1 MRIGIFLN
9 YAGGFAET
17 VVELADYER
26 AGADIV
32 FVPEAYSFDAVSQLG
47 FIAAKTE
54 RMQIASGILPLYSR
68 TPALLAMTAAGL
80 DYVSGGRF
88 TLGLGASGPQVIEGW
103 HGVPY
108 DAPIGRSRE
117 IIEICRMVWRRDRL
131 AYQGKYYHLPL
142 EGGTGLGKPL
152 KLINHPVRERIPV
165 ALAAIGPKNVTVAA
179 ELAESWMP
187 IFYLPEKAGA
197 VWGEAVAE
205 GRAKR
210 DPALGPLDVIAHAP
224 LAIGDDVDH
233 ITGLRDLSRP
243 QLALYIGG
251 MGARGRNFYNDLARR
266 FGYEA
271 EAKAIQD
278 AYLDGRKAEAEALVP
293 AELVEQISLIGPAGY
308 VAERLAAFRESGVT
322 TLNVTPLAPTHEA
335 RVRLI
340 EQVRALAD
348 KVPVCPIARRPL
360 RVHAQRFST
369 CQRFA
374 PGARP
379 AEDRRG
385 RRGRGPHHLG
395 SERPL
400 PHRPGQLERR
410 AAAAGQRPGGAGHR
424 LAVRPGRPA
433 RLPRPRAGHRAV
445 HRAAAG
451 RGDDPPGPADRG
463 LRGARDVGRAPRRAR
478 RQSGRCHHGSVR
490 PKN

>member
-1 MRIGIFLN
+1 MRIGIFLS

-26 AGADIV
+26 AGVDIV

-88 TLGLGASGPQVIEGW
+88 MLGLGASGPQVIEGW

-131 AYQGKYYHLPL
+131 AYQGAYYRLPL
-142 EGGTGLGKPL
+142 KGDGEVGGGTGLGKPL
-152 KLINHPVRERIPV
+152 KLINHPVRERIPI
-165 ALAAIGPKNVTVAA
+165 ALAAIGPKNVAVAA

-187 IFYLPEKAGA
+187 IFYVPDKAGQ

-210 DPALGPLDVIAHAP
+210 DPALGPLDVVAKAS
-224 LAIGDDVDH
+224 LAIGDDV
-233 ITGLRDLSRP
+233 TGLRDLSRP
-243 QLALYIGG
+243 ELALYIGG
-251 MGARGRNFYNDLARR
+251 MGARGRNFYNDLACRL
-266 FGYEA
+266 GYEA

-293 AELVEQISLIGPAGY
+293 AELVEQTSLIGPESY
-308 VAERLAAFRESGVT
+308 VAERLAVFRESGVT

-335 RVRLI
+335 RVRLL
-340 EQVRALAD
+340 EQVRALT
-348 KVPVCPIARRPL
+348 
-360 RVHAQRFST
+360 S
-369 CQRFA
+369 
-374 PGARP
+374 
-379 AEDRRG
+379 
-385 RRGRGPHHLG
+385 
-395 SERPL
+395 
-400 PHRPGQLERR
+400 
-410 AAAAGQRPGGAGHR
+410 
-424 LAVRPGRPA
+424 
-433 RLPRPRAGHRAV
+433 
-445 HRAAAG
+445 
-451 RGDDPPGPADRG
+451 
-463 LRGARDVGRAPRRAR
+463 
-478 RQSGRCHHGSVR
+478 
-490 PKN
+490 